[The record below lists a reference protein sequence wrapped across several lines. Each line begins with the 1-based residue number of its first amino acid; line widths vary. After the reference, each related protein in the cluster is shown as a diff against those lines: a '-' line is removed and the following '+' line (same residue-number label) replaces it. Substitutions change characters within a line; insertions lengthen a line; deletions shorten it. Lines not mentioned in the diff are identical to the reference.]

1 MKISGTICA
10 SLTPFNKDYSINHNL
25 FFNHCKNLLVNG
37 ADKIVIFGTTG
48 EANLI
53 SLDEKIEAMTSLI
66 DNGFNAD
73 NLLPGT
79 GLTSIEETIKLSK
92 HANRLKMSGVLILPS
107 CYYRNLT
114 NQGLIDYYSNI
125 VDSVANQGLKLILY
139 HIPQISGVPI
149 NFDVIEKLIKKYP
162 DNVVGIKDSSNDI
175 NNMLEMVKTFPGFS
189 VFSGSDSLA
198 LLLTQ
203 SGGAGAITASA
214 NISLPLLSYLVKNA
228 NDKTK
233 NDTLVL
239 AQSLQDKI
247 RKIIFSQE
255 QIAFMKAVMNILT
268 NSNDW
273 DVLIPPLIPL
283 NNPKDNENLIEILEL
298 IKEMN
303 KLSRN
308 F

>member
-1 MKISGTICA
+1 MKISGTFCA

-25 FFNHCKNLLVNG
+25 FYNHCKNLLING
-37 ADKIVIFGTTG
+37 ADKIAIFGSTG

-53 SLDEKIEAMTSLI
+53 SLDKKIEAMTYLI
-66 DNGFNAD
+66 DKGFNSD
-73 NLLPGT
+73 KLLPGT
-79 GLTSIEETIKLSK
+79 GLVSIEETIKLSK
-92 HANRLKMSGVLILPS
+92 HADNLKMSGVLILPS
-107 CYYRNLT
+107 YYYTNPT

-125 VDSVANQGLKLILY
+125 IDSVASQSLKLILY

-175 NNMLEMVKTFPGFS
+175 NNMLEMIKIFPGFS

-198 LLLTQ
+198 LALTQ

-214 NISLPLLSYLVKNA
+214 NISAPLLSYLVKNA

-233 NDTLVL
+233 NDTLAL
-239 AQSLQDKI
+239 AHSLQDRI

-255 QIAFMKAVMNILT
+255 QIAFMKAVINILT
-268 NSNDW
+268 NSNEW
-273 DVLIPPLIPL
+273 DVLMPPLIPL
-283 NNPKDNENLIEILEL
+283 KNPKR
-298 IKEMN
+298 K
-303 KLSRN
+303 
-308 F
+308 